1 MAPPFLSKEPMMD
14 PYKTHGAFSWS
25 ELMTSNPKAACEF
38 YGTLFGWKVETSDMG
53 SGPYHVVKIG
63 DTSVGGIMGKP
74 PGTPAGMPSMWGCYV
89 TVNNVEEAL
98 AKVKSLGGTV
108 LMEPMDVKGVG
119 RMAVIQ
125 DPQGAAL
132 SVIAYSM

>member
-1 MAPPFLSKEPMMD
+1 MD

-38 YGTLFGWKVETSDMG
+38 YGTLFGWKAETMDMG
-53 SGPYHVVKIG
+53 TGPYHVLKVG

-89 TVNNVEEAL
+89 TVDDVDAIL
-98 AKVKSLGGTV
+98 AKVRSLGGQV

-132 SVIAYSM
+132 SVMAYAM